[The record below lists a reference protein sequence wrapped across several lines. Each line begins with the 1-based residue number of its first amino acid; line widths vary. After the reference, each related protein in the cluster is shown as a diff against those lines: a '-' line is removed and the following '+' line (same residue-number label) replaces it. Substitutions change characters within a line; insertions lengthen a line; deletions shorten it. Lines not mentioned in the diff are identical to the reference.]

1 MFKRRRKF
9 VKGLSPD
16 EIFIDAQNLTN
27 ANDQQMEG
35 FFERPISTI
44 AVKAVMVLFIL
55 GGLLILYKMAQ
66 LQVVN
71 GADFFEVSENNRLN
85 ESPIFAKRG
94 IIYDRNGI
102 ELAWNDIE
110 SESDGFPKRHYI
122 SAPGFG
128 LLGFVRYPKKDGKG
142 FFWRLSTEGAGGG
155 VEEIANNNL
164 KGVNG
169 FKLREVNAHG
179 KVQNDNIFVEPED
192 GRNVWLSLDVDVQ
205 QELYR
210 AIGNHAF
217 TEGYKGGSG
226 VIMEADTGKLL
237 GLATFPDV
245 DPNILTNSENNDEI
259 VKYLN
264 DPMKPFLNRAISGLY
279 VPGSIVKPFLG
290 FEGLRSGV
298 ISVSTKMLSIGYIEV
313 PNPYIPDEPYRYRD
327 WREQGHGNVDLKFA
341 LADSV
346 NTFFYNIAGGYR
358 NRDGIGIRGIEKVM
372 KDFGIGS
379 LSGIELPG
387 EAIGVIPTPEWKRE
401 VFNEP
406 WRLGDTYITAIGQFG
421 YQVTPL
427 SMARALGALVNGGK
441 VLKPSIFA
449 DSSIEINGQA
459 YLPQDEAYIKTILEG
474 MRLTVTDGTA
484 RSLNLKEI
492 KVGAKTGTA
501 QVGANR
507 EFINSW
513 IAGFFPYENPKYVFV
528 IVMEQDDTEDSLAS
542 SWVMRNFL
550 DSMIEREHTIVTDG
564 RIDDKVVTTYD
575 D

>member
-528 IVMEQDDTEDSLAS
+528 IVMEQGDTEDSLAS